1 MKDRQTLPSQWKQ
14 RAAETTY
21 NEITLTFLVHHL
33 EELLLMYSEHNLL
46 NSKSIIKVIEKYF
59 LREVGSGCLPLKEG
73 CSNQVVSS
81 G

>member
-14 RAAETTY
+14 RAVETTH
-21 NEITLTFLVHHL
+21 NEITLTFPAHHL

-46 NSKSIIKVIEKYF
+46 NSKIVIKVIEKHF
-59 LREVGSGCLPLKEG
+59 LREVASGCLPLKEG
-73 CSNQVVSS
+73 CSNQAVSS